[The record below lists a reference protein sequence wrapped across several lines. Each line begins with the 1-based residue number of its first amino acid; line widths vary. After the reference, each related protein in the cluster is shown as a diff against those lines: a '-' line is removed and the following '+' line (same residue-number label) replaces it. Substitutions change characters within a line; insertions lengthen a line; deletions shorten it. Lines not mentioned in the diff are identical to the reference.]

1 MTDDEQCPHAEA
13 CARLRNEVDEW
24 HRVDGHDLDA
34 AYDEGVAR
42 CVEII
47 DHYKKAVAMDGDRGA
62 EGAADEILAW
72 LAEHAPRDR
81 DDGGE

>member
-1 MTDDEQCPHAEA
+1 MTDDEKCPHAEA
-13 CARLRNEVDEW
+13 CALLRAELDECPP
-24 HRVDGHDLDA
+24 VDGHDLDA

-42 CVEII
+42 CVEIVN
-47 DHYKKAVAMDGDRGA
+47 HYREAVAMDGDRGA

-72 LAEHAPRDR
+72 LAEQAPRTR